1 MKTGERREDGG
12 LAMAHSHGMRYHY
25 IIIGDLTKEVG
36 PQVAAVTAQI
46 LCLASRRTAI
56 VTRNGA
62 GRIKHMVNSAI
73 VQVPRRGNGRE
84 QDEEDKNLGNEL
96 HEGDEGSVLPTW
108 LSNS

>member
-1 MKTGERREDGG
+1 MKTGQGYEDSD
-12 LAMAHSHGMRYHY
+12 LAMAHSHGMRSRYW
-25 IIIGDLTKEVG
+25 IIGNLTKEVG
-36 PQVAAVTAQI
+36 SQVAAVAAQI

-84 QDEEDKNLGNEL
+84 QDKKGKNLGDEF
-96 HEGDEGSVLPTW
+96 HGDDESSVLPVRV
-108 LSNS
+108 SNS